1 MKLNVEQFQRKPRKS
16 LSQKKN
22 FDDFISKENNLKR
35 LSQLNENNKLL
46 SDFYSSV
53 EKSKLQSRSS
63 LPLQFPPDNLSNHKN
78 NNTEE
83 NNNDKR
89 SSNNSK
95 DLEHSSRDKMSFQNK
110 TKTQF
115 DSFYGGVK
123 DIKIVWKN
131 RPEIKEEDKEK
142 EQLDK
147 YYEKIEAFM
156 NNLFENKNN
165 ENTDTNLSSSTLG
178 PGGSKKSFMK
188 SEDKNTKIN
197 LKNIIT
203 FNEKNNTKS
212 NSNCVILSDIQHV
225 EKQNNK
231 LDVLINIM
239 EEYKDIIT
247 EKMFCK
253 NFQDRLNLDIF
264 ICLSKM
270 SFKLYNCVENKKKF
284 ENIRKYICTLTD
296 DIKYNLIN
304 NPNFTISLINQKL
317 IDIDRLDKSILF
329 NNEEDIKIN
338 DNNPINSIESSLNLN
353 NKMKKIDFSQNSD
366 SESNKD
372 KIKENFVN
380 FDDEEIIYE
389 NFEEFNADNGNEND
403 LYVNPNFFC
412 EVDNKDNNVK
422 NVNNHIEHSPEAH
435 IQSVVESNFMQPPK
449 SPNKKTRRNAT
460 HRLVINKCE
469 SKANNNNNT
478 NNQKRYFNPNNYNFH
493 IIDINGQIDDKELSE
508 DSIDSDEECIEVI
521 ENCKSEKQKLIF
533 FEDYLRD
540 KDKRRLTKI
549 DPLQID
555 PDQKFLQNRERLI
568 ELNKL
573 SYKNIIDIVKDN
585 TSLLPNYKLDLDPK
599 ALANEINEI
608 NEIEKFAGDNKSINS
623 KDENKDKILLYSN
636 DSSNGN
642 NNIKESKRFELNN
655 INEEIDNI
663 DNNGENDDNENDNV
677 DNDNNKKLND
687 KSFSSESDKLLD
699 ENKRILNLN
708 FIDNEDD

>member
-1 MKLNVEQFQRKPRKS
+1 
-16 LSQKKN
+16 
-22 FDDFISKENNLKR
+22 
-35 LSQLNENNKLL
+35 
-46 SDFYSSV
+46 
-53 EKSKLQSRSS
+53 
-63 LPLQFPPDNLSNHKN
+63 
-78 NNTEE
+78 
-83 NNNDKR
+83 
-89 SSNNSK
+89 
-95 DLEHSSRDKMSFQNK
+95 
-110 TKTQF
+110 
-115 DSFYGGVK
+115 
-123 DIKIVWKN
+123 
-131 RPEIKEEDKEK
+131 
-142 EQLDK
+142 
-147 YYEKIEAFM
+147 
-156 NNLFENKNN
+156 
-165 ENTDTNLSSSTLG
+165 
-178 PGGSKKSFMK
+178 
-188 SEDKNTKIN
+188 
-197 LKNIIT
+197 
-203 FNEKNNTKS
+203 
-212 NSNCVILSDIQHV
+212 
-225 EKQNNK
+225 
-231 LDVLINIM
+231 
-239 EEYKDIIT
+239 
-247 EKMFCK
+247 
-253 NFQDRLNLDIF
+253 
-264 ICLSKM
+264 
-270 SFKLYNCVENKKKF
+270 
-284 ENIRKYICTLTD
+284 
-296 DIKYNLIN
+296 
-304 NPNFTISLINQKL
+304 
-317 IDIDRLDKSILF
+317 
-329 NNEEDIKIN
+329 
-338 DNNPINSIESSLNLN
+338 
-353 NKMKKIDFSQNSD
+353 
-366 SESNKD
+366 
-372 KIKENFVN
+372 
-380 FDDEEIIYE
+380 
-389 NFEEFNADNGNEND
+389 
-403 LYVNPNFFC
+403 
-412 EVDNKDNNVK
+412 
-422 NVNNHIEHSPEAH
+422 
-435 IQSVVESNFMQPPK
+435 MQPPK